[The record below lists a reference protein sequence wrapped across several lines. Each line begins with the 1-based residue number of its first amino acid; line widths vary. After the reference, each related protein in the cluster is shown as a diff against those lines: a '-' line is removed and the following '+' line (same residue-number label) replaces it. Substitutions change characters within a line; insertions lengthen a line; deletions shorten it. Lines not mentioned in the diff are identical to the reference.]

1 MNVPLGLLTIA
12 LGLALARP
20 AAGAVH
26 FVVKAP
32 TRTPAGSALQLSGD
46 QAAFGNWSG
55 SGLTLTR
62 GEDGLWRGSLT
73 LPAGTAFE
81 FKVTR
86 GSWETVEKD
95 AAGGEIGNRRA
106 TATGG
111 DDTVR
116 VEVAAWRDATE
127 KPVAREH
134 TITGTLKKYE
144 LFASKH
150 VASRDILVWLPPGYE
165 RDTTKRYPVVYF
177 HDGQNVFDGAT
188 SFIPGQE
195 WRADEAADGLIR
207 AHRIPP
213 VILVGIP
220 NTSSRVDEYTWE
232 NGGPRGGGKSPDYLR
247 FMTEELMPWVN
258 ANYRTLTDRAH
269 TGIIGSSLGGLVS
282 LDGAMTYPD
291 RFGLVGCVSPAVWW
305 ADTAIV
311 GRARAMKR
319 TPLRTWVDIG
329 TAEATA
335 PATGVRV
342 WLDNARQLRDALVA
356 RGLREGKDLHY
367 EEVEGAAHNEAA
379 WAARISRILEYL
391 LQP

>member
-1 MNVPLGLLTIA
+1 MNVPLGLLAVA

-32 TRTPAGSALQLSGD
+32 ARTPAGAVLQISGD
-46 QAAFGNWSG
+46 QAALGNWSG
-55 SGLTLTR
+55 SGLALMR
-62 GEDGLWRGSLT
+62 GEDGLWRGTLT

-86 GSWETVEKD
+86 GGWETVEKD

-106 TATGG
+106 TASAGE
-111 DDTVR
+111 DTVR

-127 KPVAREH
+127 KPASREH
-134 TITGTLKKYE
+134 TITGTLKRYE
-144 LFASKH
+144 LFPSKH
-150 VASRDILVWLPPGYE
+150 VASRDILVWLPPGYD
-165 RDTTKRYPVVYF
+165 RDTTRRYPVVYF

-220 NTSSRVDEYTWE
+220 NTSARVDEYTWE
-232 NGGPRGGGKSPDYLR
+232 YGGPRGGGKSPEYLR
-247 FMTEELMPWVN
+247 FMTEELLPWVN
-258 ANYRTLTDRAH
+258 SHYRTLTGREH
-269 TGIIGSSLGGLVS
+269 TAIVGSSLGGLVS
-282 LDGAMTYPD
+282 LDGAMAYPD
-291 RFGLVGCVSPAVWW
+291 VFGLVGCVSPAVWW

-311 GRARAMKR
+311 TRARAMKR
-319 TPLRTWVDIG
+319 TPIRTWVDIG
-329 TAEATA
+329 TAESTT
-335 PATGVRV
+335 PSTGVRV
-342 WLDNARQLRDALVA
+342 WLDNARQLRDALVT
-356 RGLREGKDLHY
+356 RGLREGEDLHY